1 MKRWGFIGLMVLA
14 GCMPDDSEQRDALRN
29 VCPGIN
35 AGALPQEPRTT
46 QKVASE
52 DDGREPVIIRYRQA
66 RSVTAAR
73 VHQLGGRVTASFRH
87 APALAARVTPEE
99 RLALALDPSVES
111 IEPDAELRAT
121 GLGALPL
128 GALTRVG
135 LGASGTGD
143 YTGKLQRVQAL
154 EVWDRDGDG
163 VPDPGAVTGAGV
175 RVCVIDSGMDMN
187 HPELRDAVV
196 AARDFL
202 DGDDDATDGEEARW
216 GTGHGTHVAGI
227 IAARAGMGGQGG
239 PVLTE
244 SGLLGVAPGAQL
256 LVARVLDLNGR
267 TQMSVVLEAVEWC
280 MSQGAR
286 VASLSLAGGLATFT
300 SEDIFK
306 AALDGGM
313 LVVAAA
319 GNEGQFLVSYPASD
333 PSVLAV
339 GAVDDLDRRVYF
351 SSHGERLALMAPG
364 VDVLSTFP
372 RGLGSFAQLELGRA
386 RPASRSL
393 LYAPT
398 GNTWGALVDCGH
410 GGTLDSCGEDSSCD
424 GFIAYL
430 HPHPYVRPER
440 AMVNVM
446 KQGARAVIFASEL
459 AEGGAEILSVPQHG
473 AWVPAVTITQ
483 AASTVMGRQLGA
495 TTRLT
500 LRPVDYAYM
509 SGTSM
514 ATPYVSGIA
523 ALLFSAR
530 PGATPAQVRAALQ
543 SSAKDLGAPGYDTEH
558 GHGLVQ
564 ARGAME
570 ALIGAMP

>member
-143 YTGKLQRVQAL
+143 YSGKLQRVQAL

-227 IAARAGMGGQGG
+227 IA
-239 PVLTE
+239 
-244 SGLLGVAPGAQL
+244 
-256 LVARVLDLNGR
+256 
-267 TQMSVVLEAVEWC
+267 
-280 MSQGAR
+280 
-286 VASLSLAGGLATFT
+286 
-300 SEDIFK
+300 
-306 AALDGGM
+306 
-313 LVVAAA
+313 
-319 GNEGQFLVSYPASD
+319 
-333 PSVLAV
+333 
-339 GAVDDLDRRVYF
+339 
-351 SSHGERLALMAPG
+351 
-364 VDVLSTFP
+364 
-372 RGLGSFAQLELGRA
+372 
-386 RPASRSL
+386 
-393 LYAPT
+393 
-398 GNTWGALVDCGH
+398 
-410 GGTLDSCGEDSSCD
+410 
-424 GFIAYL
+424 
-430 HPHPYVRPER
+430 
-440 AMVNVM
+440 
-446 KQGARAVIFASEL
+446 
-459 AEGGAEILSVPQHG
+459 
-473 AWVPAVTITQ
+473 
-483 AASTVMGRQLGA
+483 
-495 TTRLT
+495 
-500 LRPVDYAYM
+500 
-509 SGTSM
+509 
-514 ATPYVSGIA
+514 
-523 ALLFSAR
+523 
-530 PGATPAQVRAALQ
+530 
-543 SSAKDLGAPGYDTEH
+543 
-558 GHGLVQ
+558 
-564 ARGAME
+564 
-570 ALIGAMP
+570 